1 MKFIIVPFKNFKSA
15 KTRMR
20 KDLSSQETEKI
31 VEKMLI
37 HVLQEVS
44 KSQMSDENFIITND
58 KKAIRIASSF
68 GIKIIEE
75 EKQLSESVSIDFASK
90 ILKEKGAT
98 SVLRIPGDLPLLSFK
113 DIDYI
118 FKKAKEYNSCI
129 VVPSKS
135 GSGTNAMLRTP
146 PDIIQSFFGENSL
159 QRHIKEFEDKK
170 VQYKIL
176 ENENIGLDI
185 DCLNDLEHFRESH
198 PNNSKHNTFS

>member
-20 KDLSSQETEKI
+20 KDLSGQETEKI

-58 KKAIRIASSF
+58 KKAISIAAKI

-113 DIDYI
+113 DIDFI
-118 FKKAKEYNSCI
+118 FKKAIEHNSCI

-159 QRHIKEFEDKK
+159 QKHIKEFEDKK

-185 DCLNDLEHFRESH
+185 DCLNDLKHFRESH
-198 PNNSKHNTFS
+198 SNNSKHSPIG

>member
-98 SVLRIPGDLPLLSFK
+98 SVLRIPGDLPLLAS
-113 DIDYI
+113 
-118 FKKAKEYNSCI
+118 
-129 VVPSKS
+129 
-135 GSGTNAMLRTP
+135 
-146 PDIIQSFFGENSL
+146 
-159 QRHIKEFEDKK
+159 
-170 VQYKIL
+170 KIL
-176 ENENIGLDI
+176 IIFLRKLKNIT
-185 DCLNDLEHFRESH
+185 
-198 PNNSKHNTFS
+198 PV

>member
-1 MKFIIVPFKNFKSA
+1 
-15 KTRMR
+15 MR

-146 PDIIQSFFGENSL
+146 PDIIQSFLEKTVCKDILKSL
-159 QRHIKEFEDKK
+159 KIKKS
-170 VQYKIL
+170 
-176 ENENIGLDI
+176 NIR
-185 DCLNDLEHFRESH
+185 F
-198 PNNSKHNTFS
+198 

>member
-20 KDLSSQETEKI
+20 KDLSTQETEKI

-58 KKAIRIASSF
+58 KKAIRIASRF

-113 DIDYI
+113 V
-118 FKKAKEYNSCI
+118 FKRYNN
-129 VVPSKS
+129 K
-135 GSGTNAMLRTP
+135 
-146 PDIIQSFFGENSL
+146 F
-159 QRHIKEFEDKK
+159 HI
-170 VQYKIL
+170 
-176 ENENIGLDI
+176 
-185 DCLNDLEHFRESH
+185 
-198 PNNSKHNTFS
+198 